1 MTDASANVV
10 MDQDYLPF
18 GGDLARPNQIE
29 IQNDTEESYKYTGQK
44 QVVSIGLYYYGAR
57 YYDPE
62 IGRFTREDSYRGEL
76 DKPQT
81 QHLYIYVTNNSLKYV
96 DPTGH
101 YLETVWDATSFGVGL
116 WSLKSS
122 IRDRDWLG
130 AGLDTVGL
138 IADGAATILPIIPGG
153 ASQAIKAARFAKQ
166 AKRASDVADVLG
178 GVREIK
184 HGLEKGSVV
193 QTGLGVVQA
202 GFGARSA
209 LSSEVAEAA
218 GDVGKLNKVNNLD
231 VDNGYNSKI
240 DLQLFAKKSG
250 EYSLLPNEGMVGSYG
265 RLDYIGVKGDNLT
278 PHHMPSAK
286 YIEQHGVNYRDGI
299 SMFVEQPYP
308 GSGGRHRLTKT
319 YGRNM
324 TDIQKQNYYNLSPR
338 DALAYDIRD
347 LRKIYMDQNIYT
359 SEIRS
364 GLLEV
369 IQQNKSDFPD
379 LYKK

>member
-1 MTDASANVV
+1 
-10 MDQDYLPF
+10 
-18 GGDLARPNQIE
+18 
-29 IQNDTEESYKYTGQK
+29 
-44 QVVSIGLYYYGAR
+44 
-57 YYDPE
+57 
-62 IGRFTREDSYRGEL
+62 
-76 DKPQT
+76 
-81 QHLYIYVTNNSLKYV
+81 
-96 DPTGH
+96 
-101 YLETVWDATSFGVGL
+101 
-116 WSLKSS
+116 
-122 IRDRDWLG
+122 
-130 AGLDTVGL
+130 
-138 IADGAATILPIIPGG
+138 
-153 ASQAIKAARFAKQ
+153 
-166 AKRASDVADVLG
+166 
-178 GVREIK
+178 
-184 HGLEKGSVV
+184 
-193 QTGLGVVQA
+193 
-202 GFGARSA
+202 
-209 LSSEVAEAA
+209 
-218 GDVGKLNKVNNLD
+218 
-231 VDNGYNSKI
+231 
-240 DLQLFAKKSG
+240 
-250 EYSLLPNEGMVGSYG
+250 MVGSYG